1 MPYRWIL
8 LGLLALAGILLIVI
22 PIVKASARRVV
33 LRRSREPR
41 EHVLAAYRVFDGEA
55 ADIGMGRREGET
67 LEEHRARLAATVA
80 FSDGHLGRLT
90 DAAERAAYGST
101 DPTREEAD
109 ASVRDA
115 HVAIK
120 DLRKQAGM
128 LRRIVG
134 TYRPGL

>member
-1 MPYRWIL
+1 M
-8 LGLLALAGILLIVI
+8 V
-22 PIVKASARRVV
+22 PIVKASARRVL

-41 EHVLAAYRVFDGEA
+41 DHVLAAYRVFDGEA

-67 LEEHRARLAATVA
+67 LDEYRARLTATVA

-90 DAAERAAYGST
+90 DAAARAAYASEE
-101 DPTREEAD
+101 PTREQAD
-109 ASVRDA
+109 GSVRDA
-115 HVAIK
+115 HAAVR
-120 DLRKQAGM
+120 DLRRQAGL

>member
-1 MPYRWIL
+1 M
-8 LGLLALAGILLIVI
+8 
-22 PIVKASARRVV
+22 
-33 LRRSREPR
+33 
-41 EHVLAAYRVFDGEA
+41 
-55 ADIGMGRREGET
+55 
-67 LEEHRARLAATVA
+67 
-80 FSDGHLGRLT
+80 
-90 DAAERAAYGST
+90 

-120 DLRKQAGM
+120 DLRKQAGV